1 MPGAASMTLVIVR
14 ALAYTAG
21 KLKIVALDD
30 RVPSTSSGS
39 AEEVNN
45 LR

>member
-1 MPGAASMTLVIVR
+1 MTLVIVR

-21 KLKIVALDD
+21 KLKIIALDD